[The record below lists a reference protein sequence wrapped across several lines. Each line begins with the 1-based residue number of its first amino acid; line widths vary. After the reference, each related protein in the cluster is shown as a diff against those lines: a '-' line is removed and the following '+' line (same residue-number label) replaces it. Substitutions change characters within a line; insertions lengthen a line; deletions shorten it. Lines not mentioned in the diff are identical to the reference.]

1 MLQHR
6 LRAFALDHDSMPA
19 FHAGYLVVT
28 VLIAA
33 LLNVGA
39 FALLIAAH
47 AVLDLVK
54 YHEVHRRSWQ
64 RTLLSTLR
72 ENLLDVFLLSGALL
86 LAVYLHHGEGEIIA
100 ISGIVRAETSFLR
113 GILLLIPRVEVLW
126 NCLWIFANFRQH
138 LFQSAEVTGLWRTRE
153 LMFGLGTV
161 ISLSLI
167 AVAPVVFDS
176 TSVVRIL
183 ADQLVPWR
191 I

>member
-6 LRAFALDHDSMPA
+6 LRVFAIDHDSLPA
-19 FHAGYLVVT
+19 FHAGYLAVT

-39 FALLIAAH
+39 FALLIVAH
-47 AVLDLVK
+47 AALDLVK
-54 YHEVHRRSWQ
+54 YHDIHRRSWH

-72 ENLLDVFLLSGALL
+72 ENLLDIFLLSGALF

-126 NCLWIFANFRQH
+126 NGVWVFANFRQH
-138 LFQSAEVTGLWRTRE
+138 LLRSAEVTGPWRTKE
-153 LMFGLGTV
+153 LLYGMGTV
-161 ISLSLI
+161 LSFFLI
-167 AVAPVVFDS
+167 AVAPLLFDTNGVVK
-176 TSVVRIL
+176 IL
-183 ADQLVPWR
+183 ADQLVPWK